1 MKKHYIVLLFFAL
14 TLMVSHQSF
23 AQSAPQNSPSLS
35 IEELNIYPNPANHGN
50 FYITITTKL
59 NQIKKVEIFNVLG
72 KRIFTETLFG
82 KELNIA
88 KLNAGVYILKI
99 TENNMSATRK
109 LVIK

>member
-1 MKKHYIVLLFFAL
+1 MKNHYILLLFFAL

-35 IEELNIYPNPANHGN
+35 IEEL
-50 FYITITTKL
+50 TKL